1 MGKKS
6 KNDYYSDLLDS
17 CKYTIK
23 KSIQER
29 KKERKKDR
37 KESPV
42 SIDKTQIAETF
53 NNTNH

>member
-1 MGKKS
+1 MEKKS
-6 KNDYYSDLLDS
+6 KNDCYSDLLDS

-23 KSIQER
+23 KKHTR

-42 SIDKTQIAETF
+42 SIDKKQIAETF